1 MQATWSKNIDSLTYV
16 VDHAEEVEEEE
27 EEEEPG
33 GWGGKEEVDAGVCG
47 KILWPA
53 AV

>member
-16 VDHAEEVEEEE
+16 VDHTEEEE
-27 EEEEPG
+27 V
-33 GWGGKEEVDAGVCG
+33 EVDAGVCG